1 MIVLNEFYSDIHY
14 PLELHLKPASKPNTQ
29 LKVLPILSEDN
40 VKKSAI
46 LKKPKLKSR
55 MKGDFIGFL
64 NPNKIRQLTNG
75 VNELLQKSEE
85 EH

>member
-1 MIVLNEFYSDIHY
+1 M
-14 PLELHLKPASKPNTQ
+14 
-29 LKVLPILSEDN
+29 
-40 VKKSAI
+40 KKSAI
-46 LKKPKLKSR
+46 LKKPKWKSR